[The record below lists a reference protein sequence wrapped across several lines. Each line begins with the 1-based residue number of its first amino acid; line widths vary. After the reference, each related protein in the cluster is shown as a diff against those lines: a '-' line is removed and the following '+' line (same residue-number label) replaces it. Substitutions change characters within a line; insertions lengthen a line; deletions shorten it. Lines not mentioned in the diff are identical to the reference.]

1 MRKLSSKLF
10 PAQEIFPIFNKFHN
24 DLQKNDKTVMVSHG
38 GNGVSFLQENVDYNY
53 ADYTSVGLMNL
64 NIIAGIRKDYKS
76 GDKISFAAGSGM
88 VF

>member
-1 MRKLSSKLF
+1 
-10 PAQEIFPIFNKFHN
+10 
-24 DLQKNDKTVMVSHG
+24 MVSHG

-76 GDKISFAAGSGM
+76 GDKTFVAGSGM
-88 VF
+88 VPKYLQ